1 MPIKYQGNVSEEG
14 VLKIINR
21 KSFDTDLMEF
31 AGKGVI
37 ITIERKKSKRSDT
50 QNKYYWSCVVPIV
63 QQGLKDLGHKL
74 SREDVHLFLRN
85 RFLKEDLLSEEGEVL
100 GERIKSTTELGKG
113 DFADFISDIQQ
124 FGAEILGIVIPNPNE
139 QLEILNK

>member
-21 KSFDTDLMEF
+21 KSFDADLMEF

-37 ITIERKKSKRSDT
+37 ITIERKKSKRSDP

-85 RFLKEDLLSEEGEVL
+85 RFLKEDLLS
-100 GERIKSTTELGKG
+100 G
-113 DFADFISDIQQ
+113 DFADFVSDIQQ

-139 QLEILNK
+139 QLEILNN